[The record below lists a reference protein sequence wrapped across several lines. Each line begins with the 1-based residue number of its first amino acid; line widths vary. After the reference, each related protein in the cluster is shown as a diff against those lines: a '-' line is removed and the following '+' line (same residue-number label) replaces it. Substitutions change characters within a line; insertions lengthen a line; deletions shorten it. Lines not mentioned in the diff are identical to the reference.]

1 MRPLSRNLVGLHNR
15 RMSVERHVYFF
26 GNGRADGSA
35 AMRDI
40 LGGKGAG
47 LAEMANLGLPVPP
60 GFTLSARLCIRYLEL
75 GTFPDDLPE
84 EVDRHLKQLEQVSR
98 KRLGS
103 PENPLLV
110 SVRSG
115 AAVSM
120 PGMME
125 TILNLGLNDAT
136 VGGLITGSKN
146 PRFAYDSYRR
156 FVQMYGDVVFDLGK
170 QPFEEVLGEFKQRR
184 KAARDID
191 LPADDL
197 QALVRE
203 FKSIIQAKR
212 GAPFPD
218 DPSAQLWGAI
228 EAVFRS
234 WRTRRAVDYRKVHG
248 IPDDM
253 GTAVNVVAMV
263 YGNMGDD
270 SGTGVAFTRDCR
282 TGENVLN
289 GDFLANA
296 QGEDVVSGT
305 RTPASIARMKRG
317 KLVKVYRELERIA
330 TKLEGHFKDVQDI
343 EFTFER
349 GKLYMLQ
356 TRRAQRTGLA
366 AVRIAVEMVEDGLIS
381 EDEAVQ
387 RVPPQDLDQIFHPM
401 VDPHSSVTVVA
412 RGLPASPGAAIGEA
426 VFDADEAAA
435 LEKKGHKIILVRPET
450 SPEDFHG
457 TVAAQAV
464 LTARGGMTSHAAI
477 VARGMGKTC
486 VVGAKD
492 IEVDPH
498 GGRFRANGRV
508 VKQGQVITVDGTSGR
523 VLLGAAKVVEPKAGS
538 HYAKLMA
545 WADQRRRL
553 RVRANADTPADAK
566 RARELG
572 AEGIGL
578 CRTEH
583 MFFQGDRI
591 TAMREMIV
599 AADEAGRRRALAK
612 LLPMQR
618 HDFEGIFEAMAG
630 LPVTIRLLDPPLHEF
645 LPHTPEELATLAKE
659 MRLPVAKLK
668 RLVGA
673 LVEANPMLGHR
684 GCRLGIT
691 YPEITEMQARAI
703 FEAACRVGGRGH
715 KVMVEVM
722 IPLVA
727 DVEELRRQAEIV
739 RRVAQEVFVAAGRGV
754 PYLVGTMIELPRA
767 ALTADEIAKEADFFS
782 FGTNDLTQTTFGLSR
797 DDAGVFLPEYLER
810 NIIEADPFIELDIQ
824 GVGKLIAMA
833 VELGR
838 SVKQDLKVGI
848 CGEHGGEPA
857 SVKFCH
863 RLGMN
868 YVSCSPFRVPIA
880 RLAAAQA
887 ALEEQGVINRTRA
900 TV

>member
-1 MRPLSRNLVGLHNR
+1 VPAL
-15 RMSVERHVYFF
+15 ERWVYFF
-26 GNGRADGSA
+26 GPGRADGSA

-60 GFTLSARLCIRYLEL
+60 GFTISAKLCLTYLEQ
-75 GTFPDDLPE
+75 GTFPDELRE
-84 EVDRHLKQLEQVSR
+84 EVDRHLKQLERVS
-98 KRLGS
+98 KKKFGD
-103 PENPLLV
+103 PKNPLLV

-136 VGGLITGSKN
+136 VEGLIAGSKN

-170 QPFEEVLGEFKQRR
+170 EPFAEVLEEFKKRR
-184 KAARDID
+184 RAERDID

-197 QALVRE
+197 AALVHE

-212 GAPFPD
+212 GVPFPD
-218 DPSAQLWGAI
+218 DAFAQLWGAI
-228 EAVFRS
+228 EAVFKS
-234 WRTRRAVDYRKVHG
+234 WRTRRAMDYRKVNG
-248 IPDDM
+248 IPDDL

-296 QGEDVVSGT
+296 QGEDVVSGA
-305 RTPASIARMKRG
+305 RTPEPIAKMKRG
-317 KLVKVYRELERIA
+317 ALAKVYRELERIA
-330 TKLEGHFKDVQDI
+330 DKLERHFRDVQDI
-343 EFTFER
+343 EFTFEHGR
-349 GKLYMLQ
+349 LFLLQ

-366 AVRIAVEMVEDGLIS
+366 AVRSAVEMVDDGLITP
-381 EDEAVQ
+381 DEAVQ
-387 RVPPQDLDQIFHPM
+387 RVPPQDLDQLFHPM
-401 VDPHSSVTVVA
+401 VDPRASVTVVA
-412 RGLPASPGAAIGEA
+412 KGLPASPGAAMGEA
-426 VFDADEAAA
+426 VFDADEAETLA
-435 LEKKGHKIILVRPET
+435 KRGRKVILIRPET

-457 TVAAQAV
+457 IVAAQAV
-464 LTARGGMTSHAAI
+464 LTARGGMTSHAAV

-486 VVGAKD
+486 VVGATD
-492 IEVDPH
+492 IEVDPQA
-498 GGRFRANGRV
+498 GRMRANGRV
-508 VKQGQVITVDGTSGR
+508 VKRGQVITVDGTTGR
-523 VLLGAAKVVEPKAGS
+523 VILGAAKLVEPKVGV
-538 HYAKLMA
+538 HYTKLMA
-545 WADQRRRL
+545 WADERRRL
-553 RVRANADTPADAK
+553 RVRANADIPADAQ
-566 RARELG
+566 RAREFG

-583 MFFQGDRI
+583 MFFEGDRI

-599 AADEAGRRRALAK
+599 APDEPGRRTALAK

-618 HDFEGIFEAMAG
+618 ADFEGLFEAMSG
-630 LPVTIRLLDPPLHEF
+630 YPVTIRLLDPPLHEF
-645 LPHTPEELATLAKE
+645 LPHGKAEVAGLARAMNLPAA
-659 MRLPVAKLK
+659 RLE
-668 RLVGA
+668 RLVA
-673 LVEANPMLGHR
+673 SLVEANPMLGHR

-703 FEAACRVGGRGH
+703 FEAACRVVSRGK
-715 KVMVEVM
+715 KVTVEVM

-727 DVEELRRQAEIV
+727 LVEELRRQTAIV
-739 RRVAQEVFVAAGRGV
+739 HRVAREVFQAEGRAV

-797 DDAGVFLPEYLER
+797 DDAGRFLPFYVEHGILKD
-810 NIIEADPFIELDIQ
+810 DPFQVLDQ
-824 GVGKLIAMA
+824 DGVGKLIELA
-833 VELGR
+833 VRLGR
-838 SVKQDLKVGI
+838 GSRNELKIGI

-863 RLGMN
+863 HVGMN

>member
-1 MRPLSRNLVGLHNR
+1 MPSL
-15 RMSVERHVYFF
+15 ERYVYFF

-60 GFTLSARLCIRYLEL
+60 GFTISAKLCLTYLEQ
-75 GTFPDDLPE
+75 GTFPDELRA
-84 EVDRHLKQLEQVSR
+84 EVDRHLKQLERATKKKFGDPQ
-98 KRLGS
+98 
-103 PENPLLV
+103 NPLLV

-136 VGGLITGSKN
+136 VEGLIAGSGN
-146 PRFAYDSYRR
+146 PQFAYDSYRR

-170 QPFEEVLGEFKQRR
+170 EPFTEVLEQAKRRR
-184 KAARDID
+184 KARRDID

-197 QALVRE
+197 RALVHE
-203 FKSIIQAKR
+203 FKAIIQAR
-212 GAPFPD
+212 TGAPFPEA
-218 DPSAQLWGAI
+218 PQLQLWGAI

-234 WRTRRAVDYRKVHG
+234 WRTRRAADYRRVHG

-253 GTAVNVVAMV
+253 GTAVNIVAMV

-270 SGTGVAFTRDCR
+270 CGTGVAFTRDCR
-282 TGENVLN
+282 TGEPVLN
-289 GDFLANA
+289 GDLLINA
-296 QGEDVVSGT
+296 QGEDVVSGA
-305 RTPASIARMKRG
+305 RTPEPIARMKRG
-317 KLVKVYRELERIA
+317 KLAKVYHDLERLA
-330 TKLEGHFKDVQDI
+330 DKLERHFKDVQDI

-356 TRRAQRTGLA
+356 TRRAQRTGMA
-366 AVRIAVEMVEDGLIS
+366 AVRITVDMVAEGLIG

-387 RVPPQDLDQIFHPM
+387 RVPPQDLDQLFHPM
-401 VDPHSSVTVVA
+401 VDPRAAVTLLA
-412 RGLPASPGAAIGEA
+412 KGLPASPGAATGEV
-426 VFDADEAAA
+426 VFDADEAEA
-435 LEKKGHKIILVRPET
+435 LKKKGHDVILVRPET

-457 TVAAQAV
+457 IVAARAV
-464 LTARGGMTSHAAI
+464 VTARGGMTSHAAV

-486 VVGAKD
+486 VVGARD
-492 IEVDPH
+492 LDVDPAA
-498 GGRFRANGRV
+498 GRFRANGRT
-508 VKQGQVITVDGTSGR
+508 VKRGQIITVDGTTGR
-523 VLLGAAKVVEPKAGS
+523 ILLGAAKLVEPKVGA
-538 HYAKLMA
+538 HYHKLMS
-545 WADQRRRL
+545 WADARRRL
-553 RVRANADTPADAK
+553 RVRANADTPADAR

-583 MFFQGDRI
+583 MFFEGGRI
-591 TAMREMIV
+591 TTMREMIV
-599 AADEAGRRRALAK
+599 APDEAGRRRALAK

-618 HDFEGIFEAMAG
+618 SDFEGIFEAMAG
-630 LPVTIRLLDPPLHEF
+630 HPVTIRLLDPPLHEF
-645 LPHTPEELATLAKE
+645 LPQGRKEIARLAKT
-659 MRLPVAKLK
+659 MRLPAT
-668 RLVGA
+668 RLQRIVES

-703 FEAACRVGGRGH
+703 FEAAGHVASRGR
-715 KVMVEVM
+715 KIVVEVM
-722 IPLVA
+722 VPLVA
-727 DVEELRRQAEIV
+727 HVEELARQTQII
-739 RRVAQEVFVAAGRGV
+739 RRVAQEVFHAEGRAV

-767 ALTADEIAKEADFFS
+767 ALTADDIAKEAEFFS

-797 DDAGVFLPEYLER
+797 DDAGRFLPLYVESGILAE
-810 NIIEADPFIELDIQ
+810 DPFQVLDQ
-824 GVGKLIAMA
+824 AGVGKLIELA
-833 VELGR
+833 VRLGR
-838 SVKQDLKVGI
+838 GTRRDLKIGI
-848 CGEHGGEPA
+848 CGEHGGEPS

-863 RLGMN
+863 HAGLN
-868 YVSCSPFRVPIA
+868 YVSCSPFRVPVA

-887 ALEEQGVINRTRA
+887 ALEEAGVANRTRA

>member
-1 MRPLSRNLVGLHNR
+1 MPSL
-15 RMSVERHVYFF
+15 ERWVYFF

-60 GFTLSARLCIRYLEL
+60 GFTISAKLCLTYLEQ
-75 GTFPDDLPE
+75 GTFPDQLHE
-84 EVDRHLKQLEQVSR
+84 EVDRHLKQLEQATKMR
-98 KRLGS
+98 FGD
-103 PENPLLV
+103 PANPLLV

-197 QALVRE
+197 QALVQE

-212 GAPFPD
+212 GAPFPE
-218 DPSAQLWGAI
+218 DPTAQLWGAI
-228 EAVFRS
+228 EAVFKS
-234 WRTRRAVDYRKVHG
+234 WNTRRAADYRKVHG
-248 IPDDM
+248 IPDDL

-282 TGENVLN
+282 TGEKVLN
-289 GDFLANA
+289 GDVLTNA
-296 QGEDVVSGT
+296 QGEDVVSGA
-305 RTPASIARMKRG
+305 RTPEPIAKLKRG
-317 KLVKVYRELERIA
+317 ALAKVYGELERVA
-330 TKLEGHFKDVQDI
+330 AKLERHFKDVQDI

-349 GKLYMLQ
+349 GKLYLLQ

-366 AVRIAVEMVEDGLIS
+366 AVRIAVELVEERLITP
-381 EDEAVQ
+381 DEAVQ
-387 RVPPQDLDQIFHPM
+387 RVPPQDLDQLFHPM
-401 VDPHSSVTVVA
+401 VDPHAAVTVVA
-412 RGLPASPGAAIGEA
+412 KGLPASPGAAIGDV
-426 VFDADEAAA
+426 VFDADEAEA
-435 LEKKGHKIILVRPET
+435 LAKQGRKVILVRPET

-457 TVAAQAV
+457 IVAAQAV
-464 LTARGGMTSHAAI
+464 LTARGGMTSHAAV

-498 GGRFRANGRV
+498 AGRFRANGRV
-508 VKQGQVITVDGTSGR
+508 VKKGQLITVDGTTGR
-523 VLLGAAKVVEPKAGS
+523 VILGAAKLVEPKIGA
-538 HYAKLMA
+538 HYTTLMG
-545 WADQRRRL
+545 WADERRRL
-553 RVRANADTPADAK
+553 RVRANADTPQDAV
-566 RARELG
+566 RAREFG
-572 AEGIGL
+572 AEGVGL

-583 MFFQGDRI
+583 MFFEGDRI
-591 TAMREMIV
+591 MAMREMIV
-599 AADEAGRRRALAK
+599 APDETGRRRALAK

-618 HDFEGIFEAMAG
+618 ADFEGIFEAMAG
-630 LPVTIRLLDPPLHEF
+630 YPVTIRLLDPPLHEF
-645 LPHTPEELATLAKE
+645 LPHTREEVAALAKV
-659 MRLPVAKLK
+659 MGLAAGKLQ
-668 RLVGA
+668 RLVDS

-703 FEAACRVGGRGH
+703 FEAGCRVGARGK
-715 KVMVEVM
+715 KVVAEVM

-727 DVEELRRQAEIV
+727 HVEELKRQAEIV
-739 RRVAQEVFVAAGRGV
+739 RRVAQEVFLAEERGV

-797 DDAGVFLPEYLER
+797 DDAGRFLPFYVEHGILNE
-810 NIIEADPFIELDIQ
+810 DPFQVLDQ
-824 GVGKLIAMA
+824 DGVGKLIEIA
-833 VELGR
+833 VRLGR
-838 SVKQDLKVGI
+838 GTRADLKIGI
-848 CGEHGGEPA
+848 CGEHGGEPR

-863 RLGMN
+863 HVGMN
-868 YVSCSPFRVPIA
+868 YVSCSPFRIPIA

-887 ALEEQGVINRTRA
+887 ALEEQGIVNRTKA

>member
-1 MRPLSRNLVGLHNR
+1 MPAL
-15 RMSVERHVYFF
+15 ERWVYFF
-26 GNGRADGSA
+26 GPGRADGSA

-60 GFTLSARLCIRYLEL
+60 GFTISAKLCLTYLEQ
-75 GTFPDDLPE
+75 GTFPDELRE
-84 EVDRHLKQLEQVSR
+84 EVDRHLKQLERIS
-98 KRLGS
+98 KKKFGD
-103 PENPLLV
+103 PKNPLLV

-136 VGGLITGSKN
+136 VEGLIAGSKN

-170 QPFEEVLGEFKQRR
+170 EPFAEVLEEFKARC
-184 KAARDID
+184 KVGRDID
-191 LPADDL
+191 LPADEL
-197 QALVRE
+197 AAVVRE

-228 EAVFRS
+228 EAVFKS
-234 WRTRRAVDYRKVHG
+234 WRTRRALDYRRVHG
-248 IPDDM
+248 IPDDL

-296 QGEDVVSGT
+296 QGEDVVSGA
-305 RTPASIARMKRG
+305 RTPEPIAKMKRG
-317 KLVKVYRELERIA
+317 ALAKVYRELERIA
-330 TKLEGHFKDVQDI
+330 DKLERHFRDVQDI
-343 EFTFER
+343 EFTFEHGR
-349 GKLYMLQ
+349 LFMLQ

-366 AVRIAVEMVEDGLIS
+366 AVRTAVEMVDEGLITP
-381 EDEAVQ
+381 DEAVQ
-387 RVPPQDLDQIFHPM
+387 RVPPQDLDQLFHPM
-401 VDPHSSVTVVA
+401 VDPRAAVTVVA
-412 RGLPASPGAAIGEA
+412 KGLPASPGAAMGEA
-426 VFDADEAAA
+426 VFDADEAETLA
-435 LEKKGHKIILVRPET
+435 KRGRKVILIRPET

-457 TVAAQAV
+457 IVAAQAV
-464 LTARGGMTSHAAI
+464 LTARGGMTSHAAV

-486 VVGAKD
+486 VVGATD
-492 IEVDPH
+492 IEVDPQA
-498 GGRFRANGRV
+498 GRLRANGRV
-508 VKQGQVITVDGTSGR
+508 VKKGQVITVDGTTGR
-523 VLLGAAKVVEPKAGS
+523 VILGAAKLVEPKVGI
-538 HYAKLMA
+538 HYTKLMA
-545 WADQRRRL
+545 WADERRRL
-553 RVRANADTPADAK
+553 RVRANADIPSDAQ
-566 RARELG
+566 RAREFG

-583 MFFQGDRI
+583 MFFEGDRI
-591 TAMREMIV
+591 TAMRKMIV
-599 AADEAGRRRALAK
+599 APDEPGRRTALAK

-618 HDFEGIFEAMAG
+618 ADFEGLFEAMSG
-630 LPVTIRLLDPPLHEF
+630 YPVTIRLLDPPLHEF
-645 LPHTPEELATLAKE
+645 LPHGKDEVGTLARAMKLPAA
-659 MRLPVAKLK
+659 RLE
-668 RLVGA
+668 RLVA
-673 LVEANPMLGHR
+673 SLVEANPMLGHR

-703 FEAACRVGGRGH
+703 FEAACRVVSRGQ
-715 KVMVEVM
+715 KVTVEVM

-727 DVEELRRQAEIV
+727 LVEELRRQTDIV
-739 RRVAQEVFVAAGRGV
+739 RRVARDVFQAEGRAV

-797 DDAGVFLPEYLER
+797 DDAGRFLPFYVEHGILKD
-810 NIIEADPFIELDIQ
+810 DPFQVLDQ
-824 GVGKLIAMA
+824 DGVGKLIELA
-833 VELGR
+833 VRLGR
-838 SVKQDLKVGI
+838 GSRNDLKIGI
-848 CGEHGGEPA
+848 CGEHGGDPA

-863 RLGMN
+863 HVGMN
-868 YVSCSPFRVPIA
+868 YVSCSPFRLPIA

>member
-1 MRPLSRNLVGLHNR
+1 VPSL
-15 RMSVERHVYFF
+15 ERWVYFF

-60 GFTLSARLCIRYLEL
+60 GFTISAKLCLTYLEQ
-75 GTFPDDLPE
+75 GTFPDQLHE
-84 EVDRHLKQLEQVSR
+84 EVDRHLKQLEQATKLR
-98 KRLGS
+98 FGD
-103 PENPLLV
+103 PANPLLV

-197 QALVRE
+197 QALVQE

-212 GAPFPD
+212 GAPFPE
-218 DPSAQLWGAI
+218 DPTAQLWGAI
-228 EAVFRS
+228 EAVFKS
-234 WRTRRAVDYRKVHG
+234 WNTRRAADYRKVHG
-248 IPDDM
+248 IPDDL

-282 TGENVLN
+282 TGEKVLN
-289 GDFLANA
+289 GDVLTNA
-296 QGEDVVSGT
+296 QGEDVVSGA
-305 RTPASIARMKRG
+305 RTPEPIAKLKRG
-317 KLVKVYRELERIA
+317 ALAKVYGELERVA
-330 TKLEGHFKDVQDI
+330 AKLERHFKDVQDI

-349 GKLYMLQ
+349 GKLYLLQ

-366 AVRIAVEMVEDGLIS
+366 AVRIAVELVEERLITP
-381 EDEAVQ
+381 DEAVQ
-387 RVPPQDLDQIFHPM
+387 RVPPQDLDQLFHPM
-401 VDPHSSVTVVA
+401 VDPHAAVTVVA
-412 RGLPASPGAAIGEA
+412 KGLPASPGAAIGDV
-426 VFDADEAAA
+426 VFDADEAEA
-435 LEKKGHKIILVRPET
+435 LAKQGCKVILVRPET

-457 TVAAQAV
+457 IVAAQAV
-464 LTARGGMTSHAAI
+464 LTARGGMTSHAAV

-492 IEVDPH
+492 VEVDPH
-498 GGRFRANGRV
+498 AGRFRANGRV
-508 VKQGQVITVDGTSGR
+508 VKKGQLITVDGTTGR
-523 VLLGAAKVVEPKAGS
+523 VILGAAKLVEPKIGA
-538 HYAKLMA
+538 HYTTLMG
-545 WADQRRRL
+545 WADERRRL
-553 RVRANADTPADAK
+553 RVRANADTPQDAV
-566 RARELG
+566 RAREFG
-572 AEGIGL
+572 AEGVGL

-583 MFFQGDRI
+583 MFFEGDRI
-591 TAMREMIV
+591 MAMREMIV
-599 AADEAGRRRALAK
+599 APDETGRRRALAK

-618 HDFEGIFEAMAG
+618 ADFEGIFEAMAG
-630 LPVTIRLLDPPLHEF
+630 YPVTIRLLDPPLHEF
-645 LPHTPEELATLAKE
+645 LPHTREEVAALAKV
-659 MRLPVAKLK
+659 MGLAAGKLQ
-668 RLVGA
+668 RLVDS

-703 FEAACRVGGRGH
+703 FEAGCRVGARGK
-715 KVMVEVM
+715 KVVAEVM

-727 DVEELRRQAEIV
+727 HVEELKRQAEIV
-739 RRVAQEVFVAAGRGV
+739 RRVAQEVFLAEERGV

-797 DDAGVFLPEYLER
+797 DDAGRFLPFYVEHGILNE
-810 NIIEADPFIELDIQ
+810 DPFQVLDQ
-824 GVGKLIAMA
+824 DGVGKLIEIA
-833 VELGR
+833 VRLGR
-838 SVKQDLKVGI
+838 GTRADLKIGI
-848 CGEHGGEPA
+848 CGEHGGEPR

-863 RLGMN
+863 HVGMN
-868 YVSCSPFRVPIA
+868 YVSCSPFRIPIA

-887 ALEEQGVINRTRA
+887 ALEEQGIVNRTKA

>member
-1 MRPLSRNLVGLHNR
+1 MPAL
-15 RMSVERHVYFF
+15 ERWVYSF
-26 GNGRADGSA
+26 GGGRADGSA

-60 GFTLSARLCIRYLEL
+60 GFTISAKLCIAYLEH
-75 GTFPDDLPE
+75 GTFPDELRE
-84 EVDRHLKQLEQVSR
+84 EVDRHLKQLERTSK
-98 KRLGS
+98 KRFGDAG
-103 PENPLLV
+103 NPLLV

-125 TILNLGLNDAT
+125 TILNLGLTDET
-136 VGGLITGSKN
+136 VQGLLAGSNN

-170 QPFEEVLGEFKQRR
+170 GPFDEVLEEYKRRR
-184 KAARDID
+184 KVERDID
-191 LPADDL
+191 LPPDDL
-197 QALVRE
+197 KALVRE
-203 FKSIIQAKR
+203 FKAIIQAKS
-212 GAPFPD
+212 GLPFPE
-218 DPSAQLWGAI
+218 DPVAQLWGAI
-228 EAVFRS
+228 AAVFKS
-234 WRTRRAVDYRKVHG
+234 WRTRRAADYRRVHG
-248 IPDDM
+248 IPDDL

-282 TGENVLN
+282 SGEPDLN
-289 GDFLANA
+289 GDVLTNA
-296 QGEDVVSGT
+296 QGEDVVSGA
-305 RTPASIARMKRG
+305 RTPEPIGKLKRG
-317 KLVKVYRELERIA
+317 KLAKVYQDLERMA
-330 TKLEGHFKDVQDI
+330 AKLERHFRDVQDI

-349 GKLYMLQ
+349 GRVFMLQ

-366 AVRIAVEMVEDGLIS
+366 AVRIAVDMVAEGLIT

-387 RVPPQDLDQIFHPM
+387 RVPPQDLDQVFHPM
-401 VDPHSSVTVVA
+401 VDPRSPVTLVA
-412 RGLPASPGAAIGEA
+412 KGLPASPGAAVGEV
-426 VFDADEAAA
+426 VFDADEAEA
-435 LEKKGHKIILVRPET
+435 LAKRGRNVILVRPET

-457 TVAAQAV
+457 IVAARAV
-464 LTARGGMTSHAAI
+464 VTARGGMTSHAAI

-492 IEVDPH
+492 IEVDPQQ
-498 GGRFRANGRV
+498 GRFRANGRV
-508 VKQGQVITVDGTSGR
+508 VKKGQVLTVDGTTGR
-523 VLLGAAKVVEPKAGS
+523 ILLGAAKLVQPKLGA
-538 HYAKLMA
+538 HYAKLMS

-553 RVRANADTPADAK
+553 GVRANADTPADAK
-566 RARELG
+566 RGRAFG

-583 MFFQGDRI
+583 MFFEGDRI

-599 AADEAGRRRALAK
+599 APDEAGRRRALAQ

-618 HDFEGIFEAMAG
+618 ADFEGLFEAMSPY
-630 LPVTIRLLDPPLHEF
+630 PVTIRLLDPPLHEF
-645 LPHTPEELATLAKE
+645 LPHTREEVATLARAMKLPAV
-659 MRLPVAKLK
+659 RLE
-668 RLVGA
+668 RLVA
-673 LVEANPMLGHR
+673 SLVEANPMLGHR

-703 FEAACRVGGRGH
+703 FEAACRVVSRGQ
-715 KVMVEVM
+715 KVTVEVM

-727 DVEELRRQAEIV
+727 LVEELRRQTEIV
-739 RRVAQEVFVAAGRGV
+739 RRVAREVFQAEGRAV

-767 ALTADEIAKEADFFS
+767 ALTADEIARDAEFFS

-797 DDAGVFLPEYLER
+797 DDAGRFLPFYVEHGILKD
-810 NIIEADPFIELDIQ
+810 DPFQVLDQ
-824 GVGKLIAMA
+824 EGVGKLMTLA
-833 VELGR
+833 VRLGR
-838 SVKQDLKVGI
+838 STRSDLKIGI

-863 RLGMN
+863 HAGMN

>member
-1 MRPLSRNLVGLHNR
+1 MPAL
-15 RMSVERHVYFF
+15 ERWVYSF
-26 GNGRADGSA
+26 GGGRADGSA

-60 GFTLSARLCIRYLEL
+60 GFTISAKLCIAYLEH
-75 GTFPDDLPE
+75 GTFPDELRE
-84 EVDRHLKQLEQVSR
+84 EVDRHLKQLERTSK
-98 KRLGS
+98 KRFGDAG
-103 PENPLLV
+103 NPLLV

-125 TILNLGLNDAT
+125 TILNLGLTDET
-136 VGGLITGSKN
+136 VQGLLAGSNN

-170 QPFEEVLGEFKQRR
+170 GPFDEVLEEYKRRR
-184 KAARDID
+184 KVERDID
-191 LPADDL
+191 LPPDDL
-197 QALVRE
+197 KALVRE
-203 FKSIIQAKR
+203 FKAIIQAKS
-212 GAPFPD
+212 GLPFPE
-218 DPSAQLWGAI
+218 DPVAQLWGAI
-228 EAVFRS
+228 AAVFKS
-234 WRTRRAVDYRKVHG
+234 WRTRRAADYRRVNG
-248 IPDDM
+248 IPDDL

-282 TGENVLN
+282 SGEPDLN
-289 GDFLANA
+289 GDVLTNA
-296 QGEDVVSGT
+296 QGEDVVSGA
-305 RTPASIARMKRG
+305 RTPEPIGKLKRG
-317 KLVKVYRELERIA
+317 KLAKVYQDLERMA
-330 TKLEGHFKDVQDI
+330 AKLERHFRDVQDI

-349 GKLYMLQ
+349 GRVFMLQ

-366 AVRIAVEMVEDGLIS
+366 AVRIAVDMVAEGLIT

-387 RVPPQDLDQIFHPM
+387 RVPPQDLDQVFHPM
-401 VDPHSSVTVVA
+401 VDPRSPVTLVA
-412 RGLPASPGAAIGEA
+412 KGLPASPGAAVGEV
-426 VFDADEAAA
+426 VFDADEAEA
-435 LEKKGHKIILVRPET
+435 LAKRGRNVILVRPET

-457 TVAAQAV
+457 IVAARAV

-492 IEVDPH
+492 IEVDPQQ
-498 GGRFRANGRV
+498 GRFRANGRV
-508 VKQGQVITVDGTSGR
+508 VKKGQVLTVDGTTGR
-523 VLLGAAKVVEPKAGS
+523 ILLGAAKLVQPKLGA
-538 HYAKLMA
+538 HYAKLMS

-553 RVRANADTPADAK
+553 GVRANADTPADAK
-566 RARELG
+566 RGRAFG

-583 MFFQGDRI
+583 MFFEGDRI

-599 AADEAGRRRALAK
+599 APDEAGRRRALAQ

-618 HDFEGIFEAMAG
+618 ADFEGLFEAMSPY
-630 LPVTIRLLDPPLHEF
+630 PVTIRLLDPPLHEF
-645 LPHTPEELATLAKE
+645 LPHTREEVATLARAMKLPAV
-659 MRLPVAKLK
+659 RLE
-668 RLVGA
+668 RLVA
-673 LVEANPMLGHR
+673 SLVEANPMLGHR

-703 FEAACRVGGRGH
+703 FEAACRVVSRGQ
-715 KVMVEVM
+715 KVTVEVM

-727 DVEELRRQAEIV
+727 LVEELRRQTEIV
-739 RRVAQEVFVAAGRGV
+739 RRVAREVFQAEGRAV

-767 ALTADEIAKEADFFS
+767 ALTADEIARDAEFFS

-797 DDAGVFLPEYLER
+797 DDAGRFLPFYVEHAILKD
-810 NIIEADPFIELDIQ
+810 DPFQVLDQ
-824 GVGKLIAMA
+824 EGVGKLMTLA
-833 VELGR
+833 VRLGR
-838 SVKQDLKVGI
+838 STRSDLKIGI

-863 RLGMN
+863 HAGMN